1 VGQEGARAPG
11 AYGGGA
17 IIFGDGLFYVCF
29 HFLIRFCLR
38 YATKNPGSALA
49 SRDSAGMMADSG
61 GGLVGGLRVRQSA
74 EAHHGCEHGTVQHR
88 NRAISF
94 DFLLS
99 GLYRRP
105 WLCTRS
111 CLAARGLGLRLT
123 ADRELHPALKVIDI
137 RLLYLVYGEV
147 C

>member
-1 VGQEGARAPG
+1 
-11 AYGGGA
+11 
-17 IIFGDGLFYVCF
+17 
-29 HFLIRFCLR
+29 
-38 YATKNPGSALA
+38 
-49 SRDSAGMMADSG
+49 MMADSG
-61 GGLVGGLRVRQSA
+61 LVEGGLRVGQSA
-74 EAHHGCEHGTVQHR
+74 EARHGWEHGTVQHR

-105 WLCTRS
+105 RLCTGS

-137 RLLYLVYGEV
+137 KLLYSV
-147 C
+147 

>member
-1 VGQEGARAPG
+1 MGQEGARGLG
-11 AYGGGA
+11 AYGGGP
-17 IIFGDGLFYVCF
+17 IIFGDGLFYMCF
-29 HFLIRFCLR
+29 HVHIRFCLR

-49 SRDSAGMMADSG
+49 SRDCAGMMADSE
-61 GGLVGGLRVRQSA
+61 VDRGGLRGRQSA
-74 EAHHGCEHGTVQHR
+74 EARHGWEHDTIQHR

-105 WLCTRS
+105 RLCTRS

-137 RLLYLVYGEV
+137 KLFYLV
-147 C
+147 